1 MAAHAPSL
9 TLRQWDADAL
19 EAMAPVAT
27 ATPWAGLDSLADVLN
42 GSHLWEFEHGRRR
55 ALVALTARQLAA
67 GRVLEV
73 TGMVSL
79 GERLQLAEVG
89 RQIEAVAATRYGDV
103 DLVSMTTRW
112 AHLARACEREGWQP
126 AGVTMT
132 KRLRAH

>member
-9 TLRQWDADAL
+9 TLRQWDAEAL
-19 EAMAPVAT
+19 EALAPVGNV
-27 ATPWAGLDSLADVLN
+27 TPWAGLDALTDVLA
-42 GSHLWEFEHGRRR
+42 GSHLWEFEHGPRR

-73 TGMVSL
+73 AGLVSL

-89 RQIEAVAATRYGDV
+89 RAIESVAATRYGNV
-103 DLVSMTTRW
+103 DLLSLTTRW
-112 AHLARACEREGWQP
+112 AHLARACEREGWKQ

-132 KRLRAH
+132 KRLGAH